1 MVEFQFLHYLSEKQP
16 FSIYI
21 FDIVYTAYWDE
32 N

>member
-1 MVEFQFLHYLSEKQP
+1 MVEFQFLHYLSEKQL
-16 FSIYI
+16 FQHLY